1 VVLDLTLVDEIT
13 EVEIV
18 DVLGRT
24 LLQKSL
30 AGKTIHRLPINV
42 KSQVIIVF
50 AKTKNAWVSKKVF
63 VY

>member
-13 EVEIV
+13 DVKIV

-24 LLQKSL
+24 ILQKSL
-30 AGKTIHRLPINV
+30 GGNTIHRLPLNA
-42 KSQVIIVF
+42 KSQVFIVF
-50 AKTKNAWVSKKVF
+50 ARTKNAWVSKKVF